1 MARDSLFGGN
11 VVWSGRPARVRVPAL
26 YRVGSLVCGVIA
38 VATTASAVAA
48 SMLVREPPGAS
59 LLFAGGM
66 ATLGLLLDRV
76 PRWWREGLAFTITD
90 ESVIVRRGNL
100 RRFIDR
106 STISYARIRWD
117 ADRSDVG
124 DLELVRAVPAG
135 ALRRTLTLELPG
147 VEAPERVWACV
158 RAGAESEP
166 APGASI
172 THAMRIEPG
181 ETVLWSGVPRLDWRR
196 WLPRNGRA
204 FGSIAIGLALLS
216 AAVTA
221 GATGL
226 HGVGRVLE
234 AGVPSASVPFAA
246 LVTSV
251 ALTIALL
258 AVGSLG
264 VLYEALVRPG
274 RLDPDTRY
282 LVTDRR
288 VVIRRG
294 RDELFLPRDRIAD
307 VIDLPDAGGTRTLFL
322 VLDGPSARAL
332 ASSGAFGEAR
342 RAGLQ
347 PVIARIDHADE
358 ALLAL
363 RPQRAAPTARPTDTA
378 GGDSNA

>member
-1 MARDSLFGGN
+1 MP
-11 VVWSGRPARVRVPAL
+11 VVA
-26 YRVGSLVCGVIA
+26 
-38 VATTASAVAA
+38 
-48 SMLVREPPGAS
+48 
-59 LLFAGGM
+59 
-66 ATLGLLLDRV
+66 
-76 PRWWREGLAFTITD
+76 
-90 ESVIVRRGNL
+90 
-100 RRFIDR
+100 
-106 STISYARIRWD
+106 
-117 ADRSDVG
+117 
-124 DLELVRAVPAG
+124 
-135 ALRRTLTLELPG
+135 
-147 VEAPERVWACV
+147 
-158 RAGAESEP
+158 
-166 APGASI
+166 
-172 THAMRIEPG
+172 
-181 ETVLWSGVPRLDWRR
+181 
-196 WLPRNGRA
+196 
-204 FGSIAIGLALLS
+204 
-216 AAVTA
+216 
-221 GATGL
+221 
-226 HGVGRVLE
+226 
-234 AGVPSASVPFAA
+234 
-246 LVTSV
+246 V

-363 RPQRAAPTARPTDTA
+363 RPQRAAPAARPTDTA
-378 GGDSNA
+378 GGGSNA